1 MIRPED
7 ADELATAWRLVSR
20 VRNAITLV
28 RGKPGNQLPRDAR
41 EKAAVAS
48 VLGYPAGSSD
58 EMLNDY
64 LRTTRRA
71 HAVVERIF
79 WG

>member
-1 MIRPED
+1 MIGPAD

-20 VRNAITLV
+20 VRNAVTLV
-28 RGKPGNQLPRDAR
+28 RGKPGDSLPRDAR

-48 VLGYPAGSSD
+48 LLGYQAGGSD
-58 EMLNDY
+58 AMVNDY